1 MTHDLA
7 FRTGLAALLGLVA
20 AAGNLIGGY
29 FVVRRDW
36 PRQYLQYFL
45 ALGAGYM
52 LAVAFVD
59 VIPESVRIGGES
71 ASSVRADRIFPG
83 AFVRAHACAA
93 FSFWRRDASAK
104 R

>member
-1 MTHDLA
+1 M
-7 FRTGLAALLGLVA
+7 
-20 AAGNLIGGY
+20 AGI

-59 VIPESVRIGGES
+59 VIPESIQLGGEQALQFVLIGYFPR
-71 ASSVRADRIFPG
+71 ASF
-83 AFVRAHACAA
+83 
-93 FSFWRRDASAK
+93 
-104 R
+104 